1 MLSSIASRL
10 CFHTLCGLLLMIC
23 YPFQLLF
30 SGNQNVYFLWGM
42 AKVQVGSLA
51 IDPLLAQT
59 DPFPLFSLVIF
70 GVFKFLHP
78 YFFYALY
85 WFVNSIYSFALFGIA
100 NHLYNI
106 YSKKNELAL
115 FTAFFLLLH
124 SGAIWA
130 GMFRVMFGVDLSSV
144 WDSGIAEQGVLRG
157 YLQPSTAGVF
167 LVLSVYFFLKNVPS
181 ATFTTLSVA
190 AIFHANYIILGA
202 GVGVIYLILFYS
214 EKKIRKTNII
224 LWSIFSVLIVLP
236 QLWYINQ
243 YFLPSSDVETESMRQ
258 AVLQTQNGNMHLSPA
273 LWLNLRTLLQFLT
286 ISAALWFYR
295 HERIGKLLLLLVI
308 LFGGLSAATFISGS
322 STLLSLT
329 PWRISI
335 VLMPISSILLIGNL
349 VVSKENF
356 VLKNFIRPTLL
367 VTGLILLLSFA
378 IYRVFGT
385 QDPDFIFL
393 WRFATLSC
401 VVASIL
407 AIFLY
412 KNFFKKSWV
421 LSVVMALTI
430 LSTITSGI
438 LEIKMEHSFRWH
450 NPASGVINYLHAHSR
465 PTTLVLAPLEFTT
478 LRINAGVAVVADNN
492 LVHGLYLPQLLKH
505 QDTINHFYQKN
516 YSNEQIITLQQKLG
530 FNTIVAPIK
539 KEIPTNLPFKEVYR
553 DDNYKILTFN

>member
-1 MLSSIASRL
+1 MFSSIASRL
-10 CFHTLCGLLLMIC
+10 WFHPLCGLLLMIC

-42 AKVQVGSLA
+42 AKAQIGSLA
-51 IDPLLAQT
+51 IDPLLAQS
-59 DPFPLFSLVIF
+59 DPFPLFSIVVF

-115 FTAFFLLLH
+115 FTAFFLLIH
-124 SGAIWA
+124 SGSIWA
-130 GMFRVMFGVDLSSV
+130 GVFRVMFGVDLSSV

-167 LVLSVYFFLKNVPS
+167 LLLSVYFFLKNVPS
-181 ATFTTLSVA
+181 AAFTTLSVA
-190 AIFHANYIILGA
+190 AIFHANYIVLGTGM
-202 GVGVIYLILFYS
+202 GVSYLILFYS
-214 EKKIRKTNII
+214 DKKIKKTHLLI
-224 LWSIFSVLIVLP
+224 WGVVSVLIVLP

-295 HERIGKLLLLLVI
+295 NERIGKLLLLLVI
-308 LFGGLSAATFISGS
+308 LFGSLSAATFMSDS
-322 STLLSLT
+322 SILLSLT
-329 PWRISI
+329 PWRIST
-335 VLMPISSILLIGNL
+335 VLMPISSILIIGNL
-349 VVSKENF
+349 VVRKENF
-356 VLKNFIRPTLL
+356 VLKNYKRQTLL
-367 VTGLILLLSFA
+367 VTGLILLFSFA

-385 QDPDFIFL
+385 QNADFIFFWKWL
-393 WRFATLSC
+393 TLF
-401 VVASIL
+401 SIL
-407 AIFLY
+407 ASIPAIFLFRY
-412 KNFFKKSWV
+412 FLSKSWV
-421 LSVVMALTI
+421 LNIVLALTL
-430 LSTITSGI
+430 LSAVTSGI
-438 LEIKMEHSFRWH
+438 LEIKMEHSFRLQS
-450 NPASGVINYLHAHSR
+450 PTSGVINYLQAHSQ

-478 LRINAGVAVVADNN
+478 LRINAGVAVVTDNN
-492 LVHGLYLPQLLKH
+492 LVHGLYLPQLLKQ
-505 QDTINHFYQKN
+505 QDTVNQFYQTN
-516 YSNEQIITLQQKLG
+516 HSEEQITTLQQKLG

-539 KEIPTNLPFKEVYR
+539 QKIPINLPIKEVYR
-553 DDNYKILTFN
+553 DDHYKILTFN

>member
-1 MLSSIASRL
+1 MFGSLASRL
-10 CFHTLCGLLLMIC
+10 WFHALCGLSLMTC

-42 AKVQVGSLA
+42 AKAQVGSLA

-59 DPFPLFSLVIF
+59 DPFPLFSLGVF
-70 GVFKFLHP
+70 GVLKFIHP
-78 YFFYALY
+78 IFFYALY

-130 GMFRVMFGVDLSSV
+130 GSFRVMFGVDLSSV

-181 ATFTTLSVA
+181 AAFTALSVA
-190 AIFHANYIILGA
+190 AIFHANYIVLDA
-202 GVGVIYLILFYS
+202 GMGVSYLILFFS
-214 EKKIRKTNII
+214 DKKIKKTPLLI
-224 LWSIFSVLIVLP
+224 WGVVSVLMVLP

-243 YFLPSSDVETESMRQ
+243 YFLPSSDFETESMRQ
-258 AVLQTQNGNMHLSPA
+258 AVLQTKNGNMHLSPA
-273 LWLNLRTLLQFLT
+273 LWFNLRTLLQCLT

-295 HERIGKLLLLLVI
+295 KERIGKLLLSLVI
-308 LFGGLSAATFISGS
+308 LFGSLTAATFIIGS

-329 PWRISI
+329 PWRIST
-335 VLMPISSILLIGNL
+335 VLMPISSILIIGNL

-356 VLKNFIRPTLL
+356 VLKNNIRQTLL
-367 VTGLILLLSFA
+367 VTGLILLFSFA

-385 QDPDFIFL
+385 QNPDFIFL
-393 WRFATLSC
+393 WKFITFSC
-401 VVASIL
+401 VVASIS
-407 AIFLY
+407 AIFLF
-412 KNFFKKSWV
+412 KNFLKKSWI
-421 LSVVMALTI
+421 LSAVIALTI
-430 LSTITSGI
+430 LSTVTSGI
-438 LEIKMEHSFRWH
+438 LEIKMEEIFRGQ
-450 NPASGVINYLHAHSR
+450 NESSGVINYLHAHSR

-516 YSNEQIITLQQKLG
+516 YTKEQITTLQQKLG

-539 KEIPTNLPFKEVYR
+539 KEIPTNLSIKEVYR
-553 DDNYKILTFN
+553 DDNYKILTSN